1 MPSIL
6 FICTANLY
14 RSPLAAALLQVKA
27 NELPDMD
34 EWKIDSAGTW
44 TKNGLAIHS
53 QTISDAS
60 ALGLDVSHHKSK
72 QVTHDLMSSYD
83 LILVMESGHK
93 EALSLEFPEYTDNIY
108 LLSEAIDGIA
118 YNINDPF
125 SPEGIHD
132 RDIVDDLLKII
143 SRGAGKIFTL
153 AKTLHA
159 TRSKN

>member
-1 MPSIL
+1 MPSII

-14 RSPLAAALLQVKA
+14 RSPLAAALLQAKV
-27 NELPDMD
+27 NELPVKDG
-34 EWKIDSAGTW
+34 WKIDSAGTW

-60 ALGLDVSHHKSK
+60 ALGLDLSRHKSK
-72 QVTHDLMSSYD
+72 QVTRDLISTYD
-83 LILVMESGHK
+83 LVLVMESGHK
-93 EALSLEFPEYTDNIY
+93 EALSLEFPEYTDKIY
-108 LLSEAIDGIA
+108 LLSEAIDDIV

-132 RDIVDDLLKII
+132 RDIVDDLQKII

-153 AKTLHA
+153 AKTLHDS
-159 TRSKN
+159 RR